1 MNSWGG
7 IPISVFVETTSMRDP
22 ITVRAHNGYR
32 EAARVHGHEPPY
44 HNVVDNPHKDGPG
57 LLENNY
63 PGGGKEQLLFGGSV
77 VQVVTESEC
86 DAACASLRQQAASA
100 AGRRGQ
106 PRVYW
111 DTENAMR
118 PGGASGTARADLVQI
133 LAGADACYLFRV
145 CLWPTCFASFAQLL
159 GDPRVAK
166 IAHFAG
172 ADVSRLQA
180 RFSTLEIR
188 TSENL
193 LDSAGAVSLPSKALD
208 ALVAHC
214 LGKWL
219 DKRVDHLFWNIP
231 ELLPEHVA
239 YAATDPYAVMLL
251 HRHFLLQ
258 PRAHGDRG
266 PSHEGAC
273 TGAPGTA
280 REGDIGTGN
289 AGPGSSRDIAEPRV
303 AVSRHRRSSRVI
315 NDLVE
320 GAVVNDPIAPLQ
332 ANSGAEQAPAV
343 SDDEGDDDDEAE
355 RDANLQKASALN
367 QRLFDSAKQQVD
379 AYVSSTTDCDLVLTS
394 ALSSEQRKQLHRHCD
409 QYDINHRSVGPPS
422 DRHLVVSRW
431 TPLAPITAA
440 LALDVVGSL
449 VAKDTAA
456 NPPSCTRGRVQAYDG
471 SAASRSLVYDDGSHE
486 SVDLATLNMRL
497 SRRAA
502 GDSRAGSRQL
512 PVPTVGT
519 DEASKAELEQL
530 LQGVSDDWATGPR
543 SKLKYDHRHWMGNW
557 VSMVGAQKGSP
568 AYNLFMIM
576 TSDAL
581 FVKLKGEYDDVVR
594 HLKKL
599 KMSDDQIKRLRRSY
613 WRHKCRVQCPDPR
626 TLIRR
631 LYDVYLFSKTSKI
644 HSSLRMDSSFRMPT
658 PLLSRSL
665 HMSRKGTCRTR
676 PRWQCTVRLGLI
688 PEQVESFTVRCAI
701 PHHLRLLSCTIRDLS
716 TRPKR
721 QPGRGRHTSG
731 LCFGSLYGPSTLR
744 SRQVV

>member
-1 MNSWGG
+1 M
-7 IPISVFVETTSMRDP
+7 
-22 ITVRAHNGYR
+22 
-32 EAARVHGHEPPY
+32 
-44 HNVVDNPHKDGPG
+44 
-57 LLENNY
+57 
-63 PGGGKEQLLFGGSV
+63 
-77 VQVVTESEC
+77 
-86 DAACASLRQQAASA
+86 
-100 AGRRGQ
+100 
-106 PRVYW
+106 
-111 DTENAMR
+111 
-118 PGGASGTARADLVQI
+118 
-133 LAGADACYLFRV
+133 
-145 CLWPTCFASFAQLL
+145 
-159 GDPRVAK
+159 
-166 IAHFAG
+166 
-172 ADVSRLQA
+172 
-180 RFSTLEIR
+180 
-188 TSENL
+188 
-193 LDSAGAVSLPSKALD
+193 
-208 ALVAHC
+208 
-214 LGKWL
+214 
-219 DKRVDHLFWNIP
+219 
-231 ELLPEHVA
+231 A

-379 AYVSSTTDCDLVLTS
+379 AYVSSTTDCDLVLSS

-471 SAASRSLVYDDGSHE
+471 SAASWSLVYDDGSHE

-599 KMSDDQIKRLRRSY
+599 N
-613 WRHKCRVQCPDPR
+613 V
-626 TLIRR
+626 
-631 LYDVYLFSKTSKI
+631 
-644 HSSLRMDSSFRMPT
+644 
-658 PLLSRSL
+658 
-665 HMSRKGTCRTR
+665 G
-676 PRWQCTVRLGLI
+676 
-688 PEQVESFTVRCAI
+688 
-701 PHHLRLLSCTIRDLS
+701 
-716 TRPKR
+716 
-721 QPGRGRHTSG
+721 
-731 LCFGSLYGPSTLR
+731 
-744 SRQVV
+744 